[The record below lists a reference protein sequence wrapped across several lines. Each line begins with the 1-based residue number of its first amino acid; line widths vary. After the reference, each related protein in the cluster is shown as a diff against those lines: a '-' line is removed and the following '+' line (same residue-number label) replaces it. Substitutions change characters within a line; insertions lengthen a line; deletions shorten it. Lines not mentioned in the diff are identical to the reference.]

1 MIYTVTLNPSIDY
14 IVHAETIEMGAVNRM
29 SADLKLPGGKGINVS
44 RILNR
49 LEVPAIAT
57 GFLGG
62 FTGRFIDDW
71 LEAEGVPT
79 DFTPIEADTRINI
92 KLKAEVETEIN
103 GLGPSISSL
112 EIARL
117 KQSLQSLNAN
127 DIVVLAGSV
136 LPCLPQNFYQELIEL
151 IKAQDA
157 EFVIDTTGENLLNA
171 LPHQPLLIKPN
182 KEELGELYH
191 TEITELSEVIHYGK
205 KLLNDGPRF
214 VLISM
219 AGDGA
224 LLFTKQGV
232 YQSNVLKRP
241 LKNSVGAGDSM
252 IAGFV
257 GRWTQ
262 TNDPIEAFKW
272 GVACGSA
279 TAFSDDLATAAFISE
294 LLPEVT
300 ITILEEDYNE
310 N

>member
-44 RILNR
+44 RILKR

-103 GLGPSISSL
+103 GLGPSVSSL

-127 DIVVLAGSV
+127 DIVVLAGSA

-205 KLLNDGPRF
+205 KLLNDGPHF

>member
-79 DFTPIEADTRINI
+79 EFTPIEADTRINI

-103 GLGPSISSL
+103 GLGPSVSSL

-151 IKAQDA
+151 IKAQEA

-262 TNDPIEAFKW
+262 TNDSIEAFKW

>member
-103 GLGPSISSL
+103 GLGPSVSSL

-205 KLLNDGPRF
+205 KLLNDGPHF

-224 LLFTKQGV
+224 LMFTKQGV

>member
-103 GLGPSISSL
+103 GLGPSVSSL

-151 IKAQDA
+151 VKAQEA

-205 KLLNDGPRF
+205 K
-214 VLISM
+214 
-219 AGDGA
+219 
-224 LLFTKQGV
+224 T
-232 YQSNVLKRP
+232 
-241 LKNSVGAGDSM
+241 
-252 IAGFV
+252 
-257 GRWTQ
+257 
-262 TNDPIEAFKW
+262 FK
-272 GVACGSA
+272 
-279 TAFSDDLATAAFISE
+279 
-294 LLPEVT
+294 
-300 ITILEEDYNE
+300 
-310 N
+310 

>member
-103 GLGPSISSL
+103 GLGPSVSSL

-151 IKAQDA
+151 VKAQEA

-205 KLLNDGPRF
+205 KLLNDGPHF

>member
-44 RILNR
+44 RILKR

-103 GLGPSISSL
+103 GLGPSVSSL

-191 TEITELSEVIHYGK
+191 TEITELSDVIHYGK
-205 KLLNDGPRF
+205 KLLRDGPRF

>member
-49 LEVPAIAT
+49 LEAPAIAT

-103 GLGPSISSL
+103 GLGPSVSSL

-205 KLLNDGPRF
+205 KLLNDGPHF

-224 LLFTKQGV
+224 LMFTKQGV

>member
-1 MIYTVTLNPSIDY
+1 MIYTVTLNPLIDY

-44 RILNR
+44 RILKR

-103 GLGPSISSL
+103 GLGPSVSSL